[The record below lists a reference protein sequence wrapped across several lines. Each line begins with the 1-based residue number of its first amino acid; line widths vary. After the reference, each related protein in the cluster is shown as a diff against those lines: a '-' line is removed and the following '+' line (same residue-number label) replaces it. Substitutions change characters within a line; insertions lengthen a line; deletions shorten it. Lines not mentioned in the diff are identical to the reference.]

1 MTLSP
6 AFTQAVTARAMQL
19 VAQSQ
24 QSPRLKFRGAALA
37 LQSVHSGE
45 VVIGGP
51 SETGKTIAALTLV
64 DTLARENPKLR
75 GAIVRKMR
83 VDMDSTVLDIF
94 KRHIWR
100 PDVIV
105 FGGSKPEWYEY
116 PNGSILYVG
125 GMDRPGRVLSGS
137 LDLAYINQAEEL
149 SLPDWETFTTRVT
162 GRAGVLQPG
171 LMLGDCN
178 PGPPTHW
185 LKARPQITMLES
197 RHEDNPALY
206 GDDGQITAQG
216 QRTMAV
222 LDALTGV
229 RKERLRYG
237 RWVSAEGTVY
247 AFDPALHLID
257 EMPEGWQS
265 WRKIRAVDFGYTNPF
280 VCHWWAIDPDG
291 RMYLYREI
299 YMSGRLVE
307 DHAVQIKTLSAG
319 ERIEYTTADHDAE
332 DRATLER
339 HGVTTI
345 KAKKEISVG
354 IQAVE
359 KRLAKA
365 GDGKPRLFILRGAT
379 VEIDPAL
386 RDKHLP
392 TSTLEET
399 DVYSWPKGADGKSL
413 KEVPIDANNHGMDA
427 KRYAVRSVDAG
438 MGDDWGAVSD
448 LGHVEE
454 FKSKWQ

>member
-1 MTLSP
+1 MTLSLVF
-6 AFTQAVTARAMQL
+6 AQVVTARALQM
-19 VAQSQ
+19 VANR
-24 QSPRLKFRGAALA
+24 PPKMKFRGAALA
-37 LQSVHSGE
+37 LQSVRDGE
-45 VVIGGP
+45 VVISGP
-51 SETGKTIAALTLV
+51 SETGKTIAALALV
-64 DTLARENPKLR
+64 DRLARENPKLR

-83 VDMDSTVLDIF
+83 VDMDATVLDIF
-94 KRHIWR
+94 KRHIQR
-100 PDVIV
+100 PDVTV

-137 LDLAYINQAEEL
+137 LDLVYVNQAEEL

-162 GRAGVLQPG
+162 GRAGALQPG

-185 LKARPQITMLES
+185 LKARPQIAMLES

-206 GDDGQITAQG
+206 DDDGQIMEQG
-216 QRTMAV
+216 RRTMTV

-229 RKERLRYG
+229 RKERLRFG
-237 RWVSAEGTVY
+237 RWVSAEGAVY

-257 EMPEGWQS
+257 EMPLGWQN
-265 WRKIRAVDFGYTNPF
+265 WRKVRAVDFGYTNPF
-280 VCHWWAIDPDG
+280 VCQWWAIDPDG

-299 YMSGRLVE
+299 YVSGRLVE
-307 DHAVQIKTLSAG
+307 DHAEQIKSLSMG
-319 ERIEYTTADHDAE
+319 EQIEYTVADHDAE

-339 HGVTTI
+339 HGVTTL
-345 KAKKEISVG
+345 KAKKEIGVG

-365 GDGKPRLFILRGAT
+365 GDGRPRLFILRGAT

-386 RDKHLP
+386 RDRHLP
-392 TSTLEET
+392 TSTLEEE

-413 KEVPIDANNHGMDA
+413 KEIPIDANNHGMDA

-438 MGDDWGAVSD
+438 TGDDWGAVSG